1 MKNYKIK
8 TIGVV
13 MSMLAVFS
21 SCTKD
26 FDEINTN
33 KNTLTEDQLDQT
45 LAGPA
50 FASALYAGIHNGSYS
65 SPGVDDQ
72 GTWGIATGILPS
84 TFTQYLSCGYGTERN
99 AFVNGYEGRGWLR
112 FYTVAVPALNN
123 AIKAAAGNAD
133 ALAVLKIWKVF
144 MFNQMVDAYGPIPYT
159 EAGNKKEKVPYDSV
173 EFIYTDFFKLLDEAN
188 ATLNATSATTVSIL
202 QPNDRVYG
210 GNVANWK
217 RFGNSMRLRLALRI
231 SDIEPAK
238 AKTQAEAAVAAGV
251 IETNDQSATFKVS
264 NITPNNMNMIVNAWG
279 YYMTASMESLLVGYG
294 DPRLAK
300 WFSPANPT
308 AAPAAQFYRGR
319 PVGGLQGQFGTTTF
333 SMFNNDVLGSGSNG
347 TLSETKN
354 IEIFMASENYLSR
367 AEGALNGWNM
377 IGSAQTLYEKGI
389 TLSLTQWGITD
400 PTAIANYIAG
410 TSTPSIPSAAALY
423 PTIGLQTVPVTV
435 PVAWD
440 ASEANQRTQIAV
452 QKYLAIFPESWEAW
466 ADLRRSDAKV
476 IYPIINT
483 DNVEAGV
490 GKSLMKRV
498 IFVTNEYS
506 SNRDAV
512 TDAITKLGG
521 PDSGGTRLW
530 WDTKE

>member
-1 MKNYKIK
+1 MKNNFKIK
-8 TIGVV
+8 TLGVA

-21 SCTKD
+21 SCTQD

-65 SPGVDDQ
+65 SPVDDQ

-84 TFTQYLSCGYGTERN
+84 TFTHYLSCGYGTERN

-123 AIKAAAGNAD
+123 AIKASQGNAD

-144 MFNQMVDAYGPIPYT
+144 MYNQMVDCYGPIPYT
-159 EAGNKKEKVPYDSV
+159 EAGNNKEKVPYDSV
-173 EFIYTDFFKLLDEAN
+173 ESIYADFFKLLDEAN
-188 ATLNATSATTVSIL
+188 ATLNATSATTVGTL
-202 QPNDRVYG
+202 QPNDRVYS
-210 GNVANWK
+210 GNVQSWK

-231 SDIEPAK
+231 SDIDPAK
-238 AKTQAEAAVAAGV
+238 AKTQAETAVAAGV
-251 IETNDQSATFKVS
+251 IETNEQSATFKVS
-264 NITPNNMNMIVNAWG
+264 NITPNNLNMIVNSWG
-279 YYMTASMESLLVGYG
+279 YYMTASMESLLVGYN

-300 WFSPANPT
+300 WFSPIDT
-308 AAPAAQFYRGR
+308 GVYQGR
-319 PVGGLQGQFGTTTF
+319 PVGGLQGQFGTTKF
-333 SMFNNDVLGSGSNG
+333 SMFNNDVLGSGAAGN
-347 TLSETKN
+347 LSESKN

-377 IGSAQTLYEKGI
+377 NGTAKGLYEQGI
-389 TLSLTQWGITD
+389 TLSLKQWGATD
-400 PTAIANYIAG
+400 AQVAAYIAG
-410 TSTPSIPSAAALY
+410 TSTPTVPNVAAAY
-423 PTIGLQTVPVTV
+423 PTLGLSDVPVTL

-440 ASEANQRTQIAV
+440 ASVANQRTQIAV

-476 IYPIINT
+476 IYAPINT
-483 DNVEAGV
+483 DNNEPGV

-498 IFVTNEYS
+498 IYVTNEYS
-506 SNRDAV
+506 SNNEAV
-512 TDAITKLGG
+512 QDAITKLKG
-521 PDSGGTRLW
+521 PDSGGTRIW
-530 WDTKE
+530 WDTK

>member
-1 MKNYKIK
+1 MKNNYKIK

-13 MSMLAVFS
+13 LSMLAVFS
-21 SCTKD
+21 SCTQD

-33 KNTLTEDQLDQT
+33 KNTLTEDQLDPT

-123 AIKAAAGNAD
+123 AIKASAGNAD

-144 MFNQMVDAYGPIPYT
+144 MYNQMTDAYGPIPYT
-159 EAGNKKEKVPYDSV
+159 EAGNNKEKVPYDSV
-173 EFIYTDFFKLLDEAN
+173 EFIYADFFKLLDEAN
-188 ATLNATSATTVSIL
+188 ATLSATSATTVGTL
-202 QPNDRVYG
+202 QPNDRVYS
-210 GNVANWK
+210 GNVQNWK
-217 RFGNSMRLRLALRI
+217 RFGNSLRLRLALRI
-231 SDIEPAK
+231 SDIDPAK

-251 IETNDQSATFKVS
+251 IETNEQSATFKVS

-279 YYMTASMESLLVGYG
+279 YYMTASMESLLVGYD

-300 WFSPANPT
+300 WF
-308 AAPAAQFYRGR
+308 APIDTGVYQGR
-319 PVGGLQGQFGTTTF
+319 PVGGLQGQFGTTKF
-333 SMFNNDVLGSGSNG
+333 SMFNNDVLGSGANG

-354 IEIFMASENYLSR
+354 IEIFMASENFLSR

-377 IGSAQTLYEKGI
+377 SGTAQSLYEQGI
-389 TLSLTQWGITD
+389 ALSLRQWGITD
-400 PTAIANYIAG
+400 AAAISNYISG
-410 TSTPSIPSAAALY
+410 TSTPSVPNVATAY
-423 PTIGLQTVPVTV
+423 PTLGLQTVPVTL

-440 ASEANQRTQIAV
+440 ASVANQRTQIAV

-476 IYPIINT
+476 IYPILNT
-483 DNVEAGV
+483 DNVETGV

-512 TDAITKLGG
+512 RDAVSKLGG
-521 PDSGGTRLW
+521 PDSGGTKLW
-530 WDTKE
+530 WDTK

>member
-8 TIGVV
+8 TLGVA

-21 SCTKD
+21 SCTQD

-65 SPGVDDQ
+65 SPVDDQ

-84 TFTQYLSCGYGTERN
+84 TFTHYLSCGYGTERN

-123 AIKAAAGNAD
+123 AIKASEGNAD

-144 MFNQMVDAYGPIPYT
+144 MFNQMVDCYGPIPYT
-159 EAGNKKEKVPYDSV
+159 EAGNNKESVPYDSV
-173 EFIYTDFFKLLDEAN
+173 ESIYADFFKLLDESN
-188 ATLNATSATTVSIL
+188 ATLNATGATTVGIL

-210 GNVANWK
+210 GNIQSWK
-217 RFGNSMRLRLALRI
+217 RFGNSLRLRLALRI
-231 SDIEPAK
+231 SDIDPAK
-238 AKTQAEAAVAAGV
+238 GKAQAEAAVAAGV
-251 IETNDQSATFKVS
+251 IETNEQSATFKVS
-264 NITPNNMNMIVNAWG
+264 NITPNNLNMIVNAWG
-279 YYMTASMESLLVGYG
+279 YYMTASMESLLVGYD

-300 WFSPANPT
+300 WFSPIDT
-308 AAPAAQFYRGR
+308 GVYRGR
-319 PVGGLQGQFGTTTF
+319 PVGGLQGQFGTTKF
-333 SMFNNDVLGSGSNG
+333 SMFNNDVLGSGPAGN
-347 TLSETKN
+347 LSESKN

-377 IGSAQTLYEKGI
+377 NGTAKGLYEQGI
-389 TLSLTQWGITD
+389 TLSLRQWGITD
-400 PTAIANYIAG
+400 AAEISAYIAG
-410 TSTPSIPSAAALY
+410 STLPSVPNAATAY
-423 PTIGLQTVPVTV
+423 PTIGLQDVPVKL

-440 ASEANQRTQIAV
+440 ASVANQRTQIAV

-476 IYPIINT
+476 IYAPINS
-483 DNVEAGV
+483 DNSDAGV

-498 IFVTNEYS
+498 IYVTNEYS
-506 SNRDAV
+506 SNYDAV
-512 TDAITKLGG
+512 LDGISKLKGD
-521 PDSGGTRLW
+521 DSGGTRLW
-530 WDTKE
+530 WDTK